1 MTLKKTSE
9 IPEIDFT
16 NWHKKKSDFQILT
29 NKEVFV
35 EKPLPGHSRFKPH
48 RIQFYSII
56 FIRSGKGNHFID
68 FKTYDYQK
76 GTIFF
81 IAREQVHAFEWN
93 DQREAQFL
101 TFTEDFFQK
110 SRLGS
115 TLIHSTGLFNYQ
127 MNEPKL
133 QLNDEQFERFDR
145 LVTLI
150 EKEYGQMDEF
160 VSEEIILS
168 SLRIFLCFAERIRM
182 EHQKELPISKYKEEF
197 IYFQRLL
204 KQHLFESRM
213 VQFYAEKL
221 NYSTKKLNRMS
232 KDVVQRTAKDYIN
245 DLLIMEIK
253 RFLMNTNLSIKEI
266 SFKVGFEE
274 PTNFIKYFK
283 KYTNKT
289 PSQFRKDFL
298 V

>member
-1 MTLKKTSE
+1 M
-9 IPEIDFT
+9 
-16 NWHKKKSDFQILT
+16 T

-35 EKPLPGHSRFKPH
+35 EKPLPGLSRFKPH
-48 RIQFYSII
+48 RINFYSII

-68 FKTYDYQK
+68 FKTYDYEK

-81 IAREQVHAFEWN
+81 IASEQVHSFEWN
-93 DQREAQFL
+93 DQRDARFL

-115 TLIHSTGLFNYQ
+115 TLIQRTGLFNYQ
-127 MNEPKL
+127 MNEPKV
-133 QLNDEQFERFDR
+133 QLNEEQFERFDR

-150 EKEYGQMDEF
+150 EKEYSQMDEF

-168 SLRIFLCFAERIRM
+168 SLRIFLCFAERISR
-182 EHQKELPISKYKEEF
+182 EQQKDLPISKYDEEF
-197 IYFQRLL
+197 VHFQKLL
-204 KQHLFESRM
+204 KAHLFESRM

-232 KDVVQRTAKDYIN
+232 RDVVQRSAKDYIN

-253 RFLMNTNLSIKEI
+253 RFLMNTTCLL
-266 SFKVGFEE
+266 
-274 PTNFIKYFK
+274 
-283 KYTNKT
+283 YTS
-289 PSQFRKDFL
+289 PSPRDRTRSRMPSSA
-298 V
+298 